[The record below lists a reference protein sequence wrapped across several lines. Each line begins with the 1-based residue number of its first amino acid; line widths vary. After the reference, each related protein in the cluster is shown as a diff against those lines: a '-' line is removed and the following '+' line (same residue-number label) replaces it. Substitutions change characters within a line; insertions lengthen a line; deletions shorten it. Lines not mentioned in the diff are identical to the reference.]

1 MRLNLVLKILLI
13 FFKLIPEYFF
23 YFNAIKR
30 TPNIR
35 VDNIKPTP
43 TKVAIIP
50 VFKYT
55 FTVASSFPCF
65 LVMKKFN
72 LEFINYQ

>member
-1 MRLNLVLKILLI
+1 MNLVLKIILI
-13 FFKLIPEYFF
+13 FFKLITEYFF

-30 TPNIR
+30 TPKIS
-35 VDNIKPTP
+35 VDAINPTP

-55 FTVASSFPCF
+55 FTVASSFPCL
-65 LVMKKFN
+65 LVMLKFN